1 MPSLSRVSLVIA
13 ALAAT
18 FFAIVQRRLAVDGIG
33 REVVPLNN
41 EQCYDIPG
49 LEACEDAWA
58 DNASGKAYLVCSDHY
73 SRIAWVPAIPHLN
86 ASALP
91 QLSTDYLALLDI
103 PSRSFSKIRLTDLP
117 DEAQGIWVH
126 GLDVFRSPSSPS
138 RLTLFINSHRPP
150 SDRALSAETGAES
163 VIEVF
168 ETELGSE
175 EARWVRTIEHELVR
189 TPNNMAAV
197 SETGVY
203 ITNDHRYKVHWS
215 RKWEKWYSVPSDIV
229 YCDFSSPTT
238 HCKVAA
244 DNVVYPNGITK
255 GAGDT
260 LYSASTLG
268 AHVKVWSINADD
280 TLSLVQTLSL
290 ARPFDNLH
298 YDAPTNTVYAMA
310 LAKMLDFGEV
320 GKTGGLSGATS
331 AVEVWR
337 VRKAEGAERK
347 GGKKYTAELAFA
359 DTGAIVS
366 ASTAAAP
373 YRDSLLFAGLFADK
387 AVVCKIK
394 RAG

>member
-1 MPSLSRVSLVIA
+1 MPSLSRISLLLA

-18 FFAIVQRRLAVDGIG
+18 FVAVIQPRLAALGIG

-41 EQCYDIPG
+41 EQCYDIPD

-58 DNASGKAYLVCSDHY
+58 DDASGKTYLVCSDRR
-73 SRIAWVPAIPHLN
+73 SRVAWVPAMLHLN

-91 QLSTDYLALLDI
+91 PLSTDYLALLDL
-103 PSRSFSKIRLTDLP
+103 PSRTVSKVRLTGLP
-117 DEAQGIWVH
+117 EEAQGIWVH

-150 SDRALSAETGAES
+150 SNRALSAQTGADS
-163 VIEVF
+163 VVEVF
-168 ETELGSE
+168 ETELGSG

-203 ITNDHRYKVHWS
+203 ITNDHRYKAHWS
-215 RKWEKWYSVPSDIV
+215 RKYEKLHAVPSEIV
-229 YCDFSSPTT
+229 YCDLSSSTPA
-238 HCKVAA
+238 CKVAA
-244 DNVVYPNGITK
+244 DNLPYPNGIAK
-255 GAGDT
+255 GAGNT

-268 AHVKVWSINADD
+268 ALVNVWSINADH
-280 TLSLVQTLSL
+280 TLSLVEAVPI
-290 ARPFDNLH
+290 ARPIDNVH
-298 YDAPTNTVYAMA
+298 YDPLTDAVYATA
-310 LAKMLDFGEV
+310 LAKVLDFIEV
-320 GKTGGLSGATS
+320 GKTGGMGGGTA

-337 VRKAEGAERK
+337 VRKAGKGEGT
-347 GGKKYTAELAFA
+347 GGKKYIAELAFA

-366 ASTAAAP
+366 ASTTAAP
-373 YRDSLLFAGLFADK
+373 YRDSLLLTGLFADK

-394 RAG
+394 